1 MIMRKVLLSLLLI
14 LSLSLIAQSDFEYLN
29 TKHGLS
35 QNDIN
40 FIHQDSK
47 GFMWF
52 GTVDGL
58 NRYDGLTMKVY
69 QFTTPMTH
77 PIGSNLP
84 YCMVE
89 DDLGNFWIGTSDDG
103 IWYFDREQE
112 EFHQFPYEHNGQ
124 RFFTDKQVI
133 KLYLDSDNRLWVPTA
148 RGLSIIDHNAY
159 KNGEYKGVYFRAD
172 FSKDGQGEAKSVT
185 NIYFIK
191 EDTKGEIWFGSNS
204 GLFQAHLNK
213 QFELHT
219 ERIKI
224 LPPSTCMNF
233 TEVEGGYLA
242 TSYLGTCYFT
252 NDDIKNGIKPRYL
265 TDIFFNKHLL
275 SSMGYYFGG
284 NPSGLYQYK
293 WDPINIK
300 LEPIKHFQS
309 EFNNLKSLSKNNVV
323 TLFEDNAGL
332 LWVGTN
338 GGGLNKLDLNEKK
351 FNHYYQT
358 TQKSSLAYNKVRDIT
373 EDKVGNIWFGTEG
386 GGISLLPAKNKG
398 DYTKSFINKDI
409 YTTASSQNFVYSFT
423 TIPQLDNAVIVGTGY
438 PHKVILARA
447 SKKGTIEFKPF
458 PDLVRN
464 SVFSSLTDSKGN
476 IWLGTYGDGLYKT
489 RYNIKSDQLEVISHY
504 FSNNGGASELASNKI
519 RAVAEDHEG
528 NILVGT
534 DNGLSILQHN
544 QITETS
550 PRFINVKYN
559 PNVETSL
566 GHNYVLSLFIDS
578 KGRSWVGTM
587 GGGLSLIVDKANDN
601 YIFKRYSTRN
611 GLPNDVIKAIEEDN
625 NGNLWISSN
634 NGLTRFSPENEE
646 IRNYSVIDGLQ
657 GFEFSE
663 AASCKRRNGELLFGG
678 VNGFNSFY
686 PSDIKDNPYASTI
699 QFTELYVL
707 NQHVGPGEKINGR
720 IILNKTLAS
729 EEQLDL
735 QYNENSFSIGFS
747 GMHFVA
753 PEKIKYKY
761 KLDGFEE
768 NWNHASS
775 INPKAIYTNV
785 PSGSY
790 TLKVLATNNDGVW
803 NTVPSSIQI
812 EIIPPF
818 WRTIWAMILYILVL
832 LAMLLFFRRYS
843 VIAVTQKNKLMME
856 HFKQEQSEELVQ
868 LKLQFFTN
876 ISHEFRTPLTLIQ
889 APLEQLITKVETST
903 VEFRKK
909 NYTVMMKNIQL
920 MNRLITQLMEFR
932 KLEKGKMPLEVGR
945 GNICD
950 LVNDVSSAF
959 EDVASS
965 KGINFEIRSS
975 YKVMELWF
983 DYDKIEKVLFNL
995 LSNAFKF
1002 TRTGGKI
1009 SILLSE
1015 VELEGQEWVKI
1026 DVTDNGPGIEKN
1038 KIPYLFDRFY
1048 QTGNHK
1054 LSKVSGTGIGL
1065 AFAKNLVD
1073 LHSGRITVESEA
1085 DISTVFSVYLK
1096 KGKLHYAKNDF
1107 LLESNIERND
1117 TLPIVNEV
1125 NTIESNQYENKDIKI
1140 DTSKQTILLVE
1151 DNPDVQV
1158 LLMDAFKEKY
1168 NCIQAFNGIEGLEAA
1183 KKHLPNLIVSDVMMP
1198 EMDGFEM
1205 VNEIKKDTLLCHIPI
1220 VMLTA
1225 KTTDKDKLTGL
1236 GEGAEAYVSK
1246 PFSIEVLDAQINS
1259 ILKARRLVINKYSK
1273 SFEIQPEEVT
1283 FTSIDEKLIERLLKV
1298 VEKNIGNPEFT
1309 VVQLAD
1315 EVGMSQSILNKK
1327 LKALLGQTANVFIR
1341 SIRLKRAGQLLKLG
1355 RLSVTDIVYE
1365 VGFNDVKYFR
1375 ECFRKQFN
1383 KTPTEYAKSN
1393 EPNENIEE
1401 EN

>member
-1 MIMRKVLLSLLLI
+1 MRKVLLSLLLV
-14 LSLSLIAQSDFEYLN
+14 LSFTLVAQSDFEYLN
-29 TKHGLS
+29 TQHGLS

-58 NRYDGLTMKVY
+58 NRYDGLSMKVY
-69 QFTTPMTH
+69 QYTTPMTH
-77 PIGSNLP
+77 SIGSNLP

-89 DDLGNFWIGTSDDG
+89 DKLGNFWIGTSDDG
-103 IWYFDREQE
+103 IWYFDHDQE
-112 EFHQFPYEHNGQ
+112 EFHQFPYEING
-124 RFFTDKQVI
+124 RNVFTDKQVI
-133 KLYLDSDNRLWVPTA
+133 ALYLDSNEKLWVATA
-148 RGLSIIDHNAY
+148 RGLTIVDLEAY
-159 KNGEYKGVYFRAD
+159 KKREYKALNHKTYHTKQTKGIPE
-172 FSKDGQGEAKSVT
+172 SIN
-185 NIYFIK
+185 NIYFIE
-191 EDTKGEIWFGSNS
+191 EDSYGQIWIGSAK
-204 GLFQAHLNK
+204 GLFQAEISTDL
-213 QFELHT
+213 ELSLKRVT
-219 ERIKI
+219 V

-233 TEVEGGYLA
+233 LELEGGYLV
-242 TSYLGTCYFT
+242 TVYNGTCYLT
-252 NDDIKNGIKPRYL
+252 LDDIKKGTKPKYL
-265 TDIFFNKHLL
+265 ANKFFNTQLL
-275 SSMGYYFGG
+275 TTMGYYFGG
-284 NPSGLYQYK
+284 NSSGLFQYK
-293 WDPINIK
+293 WDPINKNLKEIN
-300 LEPIKHFQS
+300 HFKS
-309 EFNNLKSLSKNNVV
+309 EFNNIKSLSKNNVV
-323 TLFEDNAGL
+323 TLFEDNSGL

-351 FNHYYQT
+351 FNHYYRT
-358 TQKSSLAYNKVRDIT
+358 THESSLAYNKVRDII
-373 EDKVGNIWFGTEG
+373 EDEVGNIWFGTEG
-386 GGISLLPAKNKG
+386 GGISLLSKKHKG

-409 YTTASSQNFVYSFT
+409 YNAAISQNYVYSFSA
-423 TIPQLDNAVIVGTGY
+423 IPELKNAVIVGTGY
-438 PHKVILARA
+438 PHKVLIATATER
-447 SKKGTIEFKPF
+447 GTIEMQPF
-458 PDLVRN
+458 PDLIKN
-464 SVFSSLTDSKGN
+464 PVFSSLTDSKGN

-489 RYNIKSDQLEVISHY
+489 RYNTKTKSLEVVSHFAY
-504 FSNNGGASELASNKI
+504 QDGQSSEIASNKI
-519 RAVAEDHEG
+519 RAIAEDKEG

-534 DNGLSILQHN
+534 DNGLSILHVTQIDKQNPKFIKIKHN
-544 QITETS
+544 TKV
-550 PRFINVKYN
+550 N
-559 PNVETSL
+559 TSL
-566 GHNYVLSLFIDS
+566 GHNYVLSLFVDS
-578 KGRSWVGTM
+578 KGRRWVGTM
-587 GGGLSLIVDKANDN
+587 GGGLSLIVSDSNDN
-601 YIFKRYSTRN
+601 YVFKRYSTLN

-634 NGLTRFSPENEE
+634 KGLTQFNPNNEE
-646 IRNYSVIDGLQ
+646 IRNYSVVDGLQ
-657 GFEFSE
+657 DFEFSE
-663 AASCKRRNGELLFGG
+663 SASCKRRNGELLFGG

-699 QFTELYVL
+699 QFTELHVL
-707 NQHVGPGEKINGR
+707 NQHVGPGDEINDR
-720 IILNKTLAS
+720 IILEKALAS
-729 EEQLDL
+729 EEQLNLLHD
-735 QYNENSFSIGFS
+735 ENSFSIGFS

-768 NWNHASS
+768 NWNQASS

-812 EIIPPF
+812 EITPPF
-818 WRTIWAMILYILVL
+818 WRTIWAMLLYLLIL

-856 HFKQEQSEELVQ
+856 HFKQEQMEELVQ

-965 KGINFEIRSS
+965 KGVNFEIRST

-995 LSNAFKF
+995 LSNSFKF
-1002 TRTGGKI
+1002 TRTGGRI
-1009 SILLSE
+1009 SILVSE
-1015 VELEGQEWVKI
+1015 VETEGQEWVKI

-1038 KIPYLFDRFY
+1038 KIPYLFERFY

-1065 AFAKNLVD
+1065 AFAKSLVD
-1073 LHSGRITVESEA
+1073 LHSGRITVESEV
-1085 DISTVFSVYLK
+1085 DVKTVFSVYLK
-1096 KGKLHYAKNDF
+1096 KGKLHFSKDDF
-1107 LLESNIERND
+1107 LLETNFNTSD
-1117 TLPIVNEV
+1117 TEPIINEI
-1125 NTIESNQYENKDIKI
+1125 NTIESNQNIKI
-1140 DTSKQTILLVE
+1140 DTNKQTILLVE
-1151 DNPDVQV
+1151 DNPDVQG
-1158 LLMDAFKEKY
+1158 LLMDAFKDKY
-1168 NCIQAFNGIEGLEAA
+1168 NCIQSFNGLEGIEAA
-1183 KKHLPNLIVSDVMMP
+1183 KKYLPNLIVSDVMMP

-1205 VNEIKKDTLLCHIPI
+1205 VTAIKKDALLCHIPI

-1225 KTTDKDKLTGL
+1225 KTTDSDKLTGL

-1259 ILKARRLVINKYSK
+1259 ILNARKLVINKYSK

-1298 VEKNIGNPEFT
+1298 VEKNISNPEFT

-1341 SIRLKRAGQLLKLG
+1341 SIRLKRAAQLLKLG

-1375 ECFRKQFN
+1375 ECFRKQFA
-1383 KTPTEYAKSN
+1383 KTPTEYAKSQQS
-1393 EPNENIEE
+1393 EE
-1401 EN
+1401 EDSDEEN